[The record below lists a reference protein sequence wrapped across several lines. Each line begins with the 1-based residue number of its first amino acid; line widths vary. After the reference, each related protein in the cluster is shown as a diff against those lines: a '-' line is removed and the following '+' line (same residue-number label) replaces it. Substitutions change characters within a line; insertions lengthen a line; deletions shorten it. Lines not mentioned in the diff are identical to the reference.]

1 MFLSRLILLI
11 LLQQSF
17 IARTISQIVGD
28 SAKIPQ
34 ISQTPQSI
42 CSYRITCDIKMKR
55 DDMDQVSP
63 LCTALASSNNTEA
76 NIQGLKPLRTQVPPL
91 PFMRVYKLKYEQWDD
106 VFKNAG
112 ELTIDTISQAITNDG
127 LCAVAFDK
135 MYSSTPGTSDDKER
149 SDKIVTFFCQLKERN
164 PGILFGIVLP
174 KDGLLIH
181 HAFDVATVDVV
192 ADFYIAKTLH
202 YRKCFYKVDLL
213 SDENKKTTYN
223 TDLEDSIKHL
233 QNRKYDLSKTLLTI
247 DINAYS
253 FKVKVSDNKQFQ
265 THTYGELCSHKM
277 SKHRHMCTDT
287 LEQFFN
293 KAKLAFQYKM
303 LGIYVVY
310 LDSDDVGGKCGCSD
324 EQNSKNYPI
333 LKVMAKAL
341 DGAFTSGVLNNCN
354 SFGKPQPGDS

>member
-63 LCTALASSNNTEA
+63 LCTALASSNNTE
-76 NIQGLKPLRTQVPPL
+76 
-91 PFMRVYKLKYEQWDD
+91 
-106 VFKNAG
+106 
-112 ELTIDTISQAITNDG
+112 
-127 LCAVAFDK
+127 
-135 MYSSTPGTSDDKER
+135 
-149 SDKIVTFFCQLKERN
+149 
-164 PGILFGIVLP
+164 
-174 KDGLLIH
+174 
-181 HAFDVATVDVV
+181 AFDVATVDVV